1 MMEAEASLDA
11 LRSAVQLACQP
22 QNASR
27 IIAGRHQVL
36 AMPRAWVLEK
46 IEQVAAKSLDLSDYW
61 EYRRLLELA
70 DLLDQGLVRRLVLL
84 GLKSS
89 DDDVREAAEDY
100 RGHPT

>member
-1 MMEAEASLDA
+1 MTEAEASLDA
-11 LRSAVQLACQP
+11 LRSAVQLACRP

-27 IIAGRHQVL
+27 IIAGRHRVL

-70 DLLDQGLVRRLVLL
+70 DLLDQGLVQRLVLL
-84 GLKSS
+84 GLKCS

-100 RGHPT
+100 RAPPT

>member
-1 MMEAEASLDA
+1 
-11 LRSAVQLACQP
+11 
-22 QNASR
+22 
-27 IIAGRHQVL
+27 VL

-84 GLKSS
+84 GLKNS

-100 RGHPT
+100 RTPPT